1 MRLYHDFIIPLT
13 KAREAPNPQP
23 NPTPTPTPA
32 RGPRVTRRAVPAV
45 Q

>member
-1 MRLYHDFIIPLT
+1 VRLYHDFIIPLT
-13 KAREAPNPQP
+13 KAREAPPNP
-23 NPTPTPTPA
+23 NPTLTPTPA